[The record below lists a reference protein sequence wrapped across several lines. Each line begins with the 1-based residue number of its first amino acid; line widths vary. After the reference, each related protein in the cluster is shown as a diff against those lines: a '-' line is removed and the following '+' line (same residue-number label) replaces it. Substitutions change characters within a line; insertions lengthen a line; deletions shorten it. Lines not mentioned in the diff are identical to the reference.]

1 MQKFD
6 VLEIGPD
13 LYLVVQA
20 EHLLDLSTVVL
31 LPILPAGVLPALT
44 QLTIDTRIEGE
55 LYRIRA
61 HMPLTVEAHRVRHLT
76 PVHHLSPD
84 EGQKV
89 MDGLYMIF
97 WGL

>member
-6 VLEIGPD
+6 IFDIAGE

-20 EHLLDLSTVVL
+20 EHLLELNTVVL
-31 LPILPAGVLPALT
+31 LPVLPIDSLPELSRLT
-44 QLTIDTRIEGE
+44 VDIRINAGQF
-55 LYRIRA
+55 RIRT
-61 HMPLTVEAHRVRHLT
+61 HMPLTVEARRLRYLQ
-76 PVHHLSPD
+76 PVARLSAT

-89 MDGLYMIF
+89 MDGLNTIL

>member
-6 VLEIGPD
+6 VFKIGND

-20 EHLLDLSTVVL
+20 EHLLELNTLVL
-31 LPILPAGVLPALT
+31 LPILPIPGLPTLT
-44 QLTIDTRIEGE
+44 RLTIDVEIEGE
-55 LYRIRA
+55 PCRIRA
-61 HMPLTVEAHRVRHLT
+61 HMPLTVDSHRLRHLS
-76 PVHHLSPD
+76 PVCRLSPD

-89 MDGLYMIF
+89 MDGLYTIL

>member
-6 VLEIGPD
+6 VLKIGGD

-20 EHLLDLSTVVL
+20 EHLLDLNTTVL
-31 LPILPAGVLPALT
+31 LPILPADMLSTLR
-44 QLTIDTRIEGE
+44 QLTIDVRIEGD
-55 LYRIRA
+55 LYRIRT
-61 HMPLTVEAHRVRHLT
+61 HMPLTVDAHGLRHLT
-76 PVHHLSPD
+76 PVHRLSPD

-89 MDGLYMIF
+89 MDGLYAIL

>member
-1 MQKFD
+1 MHKFD
-6 VLEIGPD
+6 VLKIGAD

-20 EHLLDLSTVVL
+20 EHLSGLNTVVL
-31 LPILPAGVLPALT
+31 LPILPVDVLPALSK
-44 QLTIDTRIEGE
+44 LTIDIRIEGD

-61 HMPLTVEAHRVRHLT
+61 HMPLTVDARRLRHLT
-76 PVHHLSPD
+76 PVHRLSPD

-89 MDGLYMIF
+89 MDGLYTIL

>member
-6 VLEIGPD
+6 VFKIGND

-20 EHLLDLSTVVL
+20 EHLLELNTIVL
-31 LPILPAGVLPALT
+31 LPLLPIPGLPVLT
-44 QLTIDTRIEGE
+44 RLTIDIDIEGE
-55 LYRIRA
+55 TYRIRA
-61 HMPLTVEAHRVRHLT
+61 HMPLTVAAHRLRHLK
-76 PVHHLSPD
+76 PVYRLSPD

-89 MDGLYMIF
+89 MDGLYTIL

>member
-6 VLEIGPD
+6 VFKIGTD

-20 EHLLDLSTVVL
+20 EHLLDLNTVVL
-31 LPILPAGVLPALT
+31 LPILPARALPVLRK
-44 QLTIDTRIEGE
+44 LTIDVQIAGDP
-55 LYRIRA
+55 YRIRA
-61 HMPLTVEAHRVRHLT
+61 HMPLTVEAHRLRHLQ
-76 PVHHLSPD
+76 PVYRLSPD

-89 MDGLYMIF
+89 MDGLYTIL